1 MTHFFRRVFTCD
13 LYEVALG
20 WKQEFDEKCTKVAFK
35 VGWFFKLVKTR
46 LNKLNVQG
54 DKFWLFGFL
63 KIILPDIQTMKCV
76 FWSVFFE
83 V

>member
-13 LYEVALG
+13 LYEAALG

-54 DKFWLFGFL
+54 DKF
-63 KIILPDIQTMKCV
+63 
-76 FWSVFFE
+76 
-83 V
+83 